1 MPLNNVDYLDVECLV
16 TRCLTE
22 FPDITHTLFLYQN
35 KLIQYSVEKC
45 NLIAINQFLTQNL
58 IPFSLQSG
66 LQPEIVSK

>member
-1 MPLNNVDYLDVECLV
+1 MPLNGIDYLEVECFM

-22 FPDITHTLFLYQN
+22 FSNIKYTMFLYKN

-58 IPFSLQSG
+58 IPFSMKTKT
-66 LQPEIVSK
+66 IITKY